1 MTTYLVTGGAGFIGS
16 NIVEELLKR
25 GETVRV
31 LDNFLTGSKENLSFI
46 TQYAIRGSAGSPPL
60 EPSRA
65 KSRGNTQYEFIEGDI
80 RSKEDLQKALKG
92 VDYVLHQAALRSVPK
107 SVDNPFLSN
116 DINVNGTLS
125 LLHEAKKAGIKRLV
139 YASSSSCYGDVQSFP
154 QREDFNPRPISPY
167 GVSKLAAENYCHT
180 FSKTFGLETVSLRY
194 FNVFGPR
201 QNPESKY
208 SAAIPAL
215 LSRMLENKP
224 PIVEWDGKQSR
235 DFTYVGN
242 VVEANLACAVAENI
256 SGGEVF
262 NVACGGSVSILDIVN
277 ALNELLGTD
286 LKPEFAPKRA
296 GDVRKSYADISK
308 ISKIIAPGIGF
319 HECFKLTLEWFTQ
332 NRERLLK
339 I

>member
-1 MTTYLVTGGAGFIGS
+1 MSNYLVTGGAGFIGS
-16 NIVEELLKR
+16 NIVEELIKR

-31 LDNFLTGSKENLSFI
+31 LDNFITGSKENLSFS
-46 TQYAIRGSAGSPPL
+46 T
-60 EPSRA
+60 E
-65 KSRGNTQYEFIEGDI
+65 YELIEGDI
-80 RSKEDLQKALKG
+80 RSKDDCQKALKG
-92 VDYVLHQAALRSVPK
+92 IDYVLHQAALRSVPK
-107 SVDNPFLSN
+107 SVDDPFLTN
-116 DINVNGTLS
+116 DINVHGTLN
-125 LLHEAKKAGIKRLV
+125 LLFEAKKAGVKRVV

-215 LSRMLENKP
+215 LSRMINNKP
-224 PIVEWDGKQSR
+224 PIVEWDGEQSR

-242 VVEANLACAVAENI
+242 VVEANLACAVAESI

-262 NVACGGSVSILDIVN
+262 NVACGNSISILDIVS
-277 ALNELLGTD
+277 ALNKILGTS
-286 LKPEFAPKRA
+286 LKPEFHPKRA
-296 GDVRKSYADISK
+296 GDVRKTYADVSK
-308 ISKIIAPGIGF
+308 IQKITGPGIDF
-319 HECFKLTLEWFTQ
+319 HKGLALTVDWFRK
-332 NRERLLK
+332 NRERLLSL
-339 I
+339 

>member
-1 MTTYLVTGGAGFIGS
+1 MSKYLVTGGAGFIGS

-25 GETVRV
+25 DETVRV
-31 LDNFLTGSKENLSFI
+31 IDNFITGSRDNLSAI
-46 TQYAIRGSAGSPPL
+46 KQYA
-60 EPSRA
+60 
-65 KSRGNTQYEFIEGDI
+65 KHDTQYELIEGDI
-80 RSKEDLQKALKG
+80 RSKEDCQKALKG

-107 SVDNPFLSN
+107 SVDNPFLTN
-116 DINVNGTLS
+116 DINVNGTLN
-125 LLHEAKKAGIKRLV
+125 LLSEAKRAGVKRLV
-139 YASSSSCYGDVQSFP
+139 YASSSSCYGDVAMFP
-154 QREDFNPRPISPY
+154 QKEDFNPRPISPY

-208 SAAIPAL
+208 SAAIPAI
-215 LSRMLENKP
+215 LSRMLNNKS

-242 VVEANLACAVAENI
+242 VVEANLACAVSKDI

-262 NVACGGSVSILDIVN
+262 NVACGNSISILEIIDMIN
-277 ALNELLGTD
+277 GIQGTH

-296 GDVRKSYADISK
+296 GDVRKTYADISK
-308 ISKIIAPGIGF
+308 ISKIASLGIDFYKGL
-319 HECFKLTLEWFTQ
+319 KLTVGWFSK
-332 NRERLLK
+332 NRDRLLR